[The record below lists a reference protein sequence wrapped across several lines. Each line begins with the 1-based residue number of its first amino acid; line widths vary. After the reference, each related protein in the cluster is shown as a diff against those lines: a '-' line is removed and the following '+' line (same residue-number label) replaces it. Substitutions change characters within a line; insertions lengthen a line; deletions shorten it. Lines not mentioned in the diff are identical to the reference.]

1 MKRPLLIPLA
11 FVLLILAG
19 CVVPYPVDYSGT
31 YEPTPPVIDV
41 PVLPPLVVLEAR
53 PYYAY
58 GGYYYYWDANRDFW
72 LYSRTNRGPWY
83 QLPRSH
89 YPERFQ
95 YRGEWHEGRGRPG
108 GHERGGEHGR

>member
-1 MKRPLLIPLA
+1 
-11 FVLLILAG
+11 
-19 CVVPYPVDYSGT
+19 
-31 YEPTPPVIDV
+31 
-41 PVLPPLVVLEAR
+41 LENR

-58 GGYYYYWDANRDFW
+58 GGYHYFWDADRDFW
-72 LYSRTNRGPWY
+72 VYSRTNRGPWY